1 MLRMALLDLVQGT
14 KIDSFGRVFASTA
27 KGDRSQV
34 LAYQNERLARLIS
47 HAYRNVPY
55 YWKVMRERN
64 ISPEQIKSAADL
76 PLLPILERETLR
88 REGGNL
94 RATNIPASR
103 VRSDLTSGT
112 TGTPVAFTY
121 DVSGYSAG
129 IAADDTL
136 RGLSGWKPGRHHL
149 LIGGDPSA
157 RGHWDRRNSHGKNF
171 LMRQVSLP
179 APSPDDSAKIADLV
193 ERIIALDPLS
203 IEGAPGVI
211 YALARH
217 AQGRGLI
224 LRGLIRVFTTGGIL
238 GPREKQDI
246 EIALAPVADLYGCA
260 EVFGL
265 ASRPVRED
273 HYYVCDPHVIVETE
287 DTKIPGMKDVL
298 VTNLDNRALPL
309 IRYRVGDLIDGLAPP
324 DKDARIPFTTFHR
337 VIGRNSEII
346 RLPNGLSLHPL
357 QAFGGT
363 LFRQYPAITRH
374 RVVWNGE
381 SLTFVFEE
389 AGPLPR
395 AELERQLTEWIR
407 SYNVPYFVEFTAKME
422 PAAGGKHGVFEIVNR
437 SSRG

>member
-1 MLRMALLDLVQGT
+1 MLRMVLLDLVQGT
-14 KIDSFGRVFASTA
+14 KIDFFGRTFASNLKA
-27 KGDRSQV
+27 NRSKL
-34 LAYQNERLARLIS
+34 LAYQNERLARLMR

-76 PLLPILERETLR
+76 PRLPVLERETLR

-94 RATNIPASR
+94 RATNVPANR

-129 IAADDTL
+129 IAADDVL
-136 RGLSGWKPGRHHL
+136 RSLSGWKPGRRHL

-157 RGHWDRRNSHGKNF
+157 RGRWDRRNSQAEHF
-171 LMRQVSLP
+171 LMRQVPLP
-179 APSPDDSAKIADLV
+179 APSPEDSGKIAELV
-193 ERIIALDPLS
+193 ERLVALDPLS

-211 YALARH
+211 HALARRV
-217 AQGRGLI
+217 QSRGLI
-224 LRGLIRVFTTGGIL
+224 LKSLFRVFTTGEIL
-238 GPREKQDI
+238 GAREKQDI

-260 EVFGL
+260 EVFGI
-265 ASRPVRED
+265 ASRPVHDD

-287 DTKIPGMKDVL
+287 DSKIPGMKDLL
-298 VTNLDNRALPL
+298 VTNLDNRGLPL
-309 IRYRVGDLIDGLAPP
+309 IRYRVGDLIDGLHPP
-324 DKDARIPFTTFHR
+324 EKDARFPFTTFRR
-337 VIGRNSEII
+337 VMGRNSEII
-346 RLPNGLSLHPL
+346 NLPNGLSLHPL

-374 RVVWNGE
+374 RVVWNGK

-389 AGPLPR
+389 TGLLPH
-395 AELERQLTEWIR
+395 AELERQLAEWVK
-407 SYNVPYFVEFTAKME
+407 SYNVPYVVEYMAKME
-422 PAAGGKHGVFEIVNR
+422 PFAGGKQGCFEIVNR
-437 SSRG
+437 GSRG